1 MSENANG
8 FNILMYWLCSFDNI
22 LWEKI
27 SSGDL
32 DKSQW
37 AITITDEDVNFLY
50 ANEAFCQLIGH
61 PRDTLL
67 SMKAFDVLPDETFHR
82 FKNHITNFIEIKS
95 KFRCDVVELDY
106 IQENG
111 RSATVEEIIR
121 LVTHNGKHYIFSLIY
136 LPDQR
141 DNKDNALVSYLNSLE
156 TEFIRLKDENIVLK
170 QELVLKDTYGTV
182 IGKSKNFRR
191 VLKAVEQVAPMDTTV
206 LILGET
212 GTGKELLARSI
223 HGLSRRKD
231 LPLIKVNCAALPAG
245 LMEAELFGHV
255 KGAFTGA
262 IQNRKGR
269 FELADKGTLFLDE
282 IGELPMEFQTK
293 LLRVLQE
300 GELNRVGDGKNITV
314 DVRIIAATNRDLEK
328 EVKKGRFREDLFYR
342 LNVFPITSPPLRKRR
357 EDIPSLI
364 RYFLEHYNRKLGK
377 HVDIIPRATLNQ
389 LLSYHWPGNIR
400 ELENILER
408 AIILAKD
415 QVLSLEGLS
424 KKKHEPVVE
433 KTNPTLEEV
442 QRNYI
447 LKILHQTGWRVSG
460 ENGAANIL
468 GLNPKTLES
477 RMKKLSIHRPTHS

>member
-1 MSENANG
+1 MSNKFNG
-8 FNILMYWLCSFDNI
+8 LNLLMYWLCSFDGI
-22 LWEKI
+22 LWEKV
-27 SSGDL
+27 SSGAL
-32 DKSQW
+32 DQSQW
-37 AITITDEDVNFLY
+37 AITITEGDVNFLY
-50 ANEAFCQLIGH
+50 VNEAFCRLIGYS
-61 PRDTLL
+61 REILL
-67 SMKAFDVLPDETFHR
+67 SMKVFDVLPAETYHR
-82 FKNHITNFIEIKS
+82 FRNHISNFIETKC
-95 KFRCDVVELDY
+95 KFRCDVAELDY
-106 IQENG
+106 IHKNG
-111 RSATVEEIIR
+111 SLATVEEIIR
-121 LVTHNGKHYIFSLIY
+121 VVTHNEKHYVFSLIY

-170 QELVLKDTYGTV
+170 QELVLKNNYGTV
-182 IGKSKNFRR
+182 IGKSKTFRR
-191 VLKAVEQVAPMDTTV
+191 VLKEVEQVAPMDTTV
-206 LILGET
+206 LIQGET

-223 HGLSRRKD
+223 HGLSRRND
-231 LPLIKVNCAALPAG
+231 RPLIKVNCGALPAG

-300 GELNRVGDGKNITV
+300 GELNRVGDGKDIIV
-314 DVRIIAATNRDLEK
+314 DVRIIAATNRELK
-328 EVKKGRFREDLFYR
+328 EDVKKGRFREDLFYR
-342 LNVFPITSPPLRKRR
+342 LNVFPITSPPLRERK
-357 EDIPSLI
+357 EDIPFLI

-408 AIILAKD
+408 AIILAD
-415 QVLSLEGLS
+415 NQVLSLEGLN
-424 KKKHEPVVE
+424 KKKY
-433 KTNPTLEEV
+433 KTEAEQTNSTLEEV
-442 QRNYI
+442 QRNHI
-447 LKILHQTGWRVSG
+447 VKILHQTGWRVSG
-460 ENGAANIL
+460 ENGAAKIL

-477 RMKKLSIHRPTHS
+477 RMKKLSIRRPNLS

>member
-1 MSENANG
+1 MSNNFSG
-8 FNILMYWLCSFDNI
+8 LNLLMYWLCSFDNI
-22 LWEKI
+22 LWEKV
-27 SSGDL
+27 SSGGL

-37 AITITDEDVNFLY
+37 AITITDGDVNFLY
-50 ANEAFCQLIGH
+50 ANEAFCKMIGYS
-61 PRDTLL
+61 REALL
-67 SMKAFDVLPDETFHR
+67 SMKAFDVLPVDTFHR
-82 FKNHITNFIEIKS
+82 FKNHITNFIETKS
-95 KFRCDVVELDY
+95 RFRCDVAELDY
-106 IQENG
+106 IRKNG
-111 RSATVEEIIR
+111 KPATVEEIIR
-121 LVTHNGKHYIFSLIY
+121 VVTHNGNQYIFSLIY
-136 LPDQR
+136 LPDQK
-141 DNKDNALVSYLNSLE
+141 DNKDHALVNYLNSLE

-170 QELVLKDTYGTV
+170 QELVLKNNYGTV

-191 VLKAVEQVAPMDTTV
+191 VLKEVEQVAPMDTTV
-206 LILGET
+206 LIQGET

-231 LPLIKVNCAALPAG
+231 LPLIKVNCGALPPG

-300 GELNRVGDGKNITV
+300 GELNRVGEGKNITV
-314 DVRIIAATNRDLEK
+314 DVRIIAATNRDLKK
-328 EVKKGRFREDLFYR
+328 EVKKGRFRQDLFYR
-342 LNVFPITSPPLRKRR
+342 LNVFPITSPPLRNRK

-377 HVDIIPRATLNQ
+377 HVDIIPRTTLNQ

-408 AIILAKD
+408 AIILARG
-415 QVLSLEGLS
+415 QVLSLEGLRP
-424 KKKHEPVVE
+424 KDDEPMAE
-433 KTNPTLEEV
+433 KTNLTLEAH

-460 ENGAANIL
+460 ENGAAKIL

-477 RMKKLSIHRPTHS
+477 RMKKLSIHRPGLF